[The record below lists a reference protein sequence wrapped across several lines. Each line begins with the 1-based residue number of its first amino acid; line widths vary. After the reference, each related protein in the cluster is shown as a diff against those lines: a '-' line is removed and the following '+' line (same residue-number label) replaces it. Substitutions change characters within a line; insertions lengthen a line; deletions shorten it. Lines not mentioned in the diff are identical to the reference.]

1 VLGVKAEHAAR
12 DVSQSKRSVACAPRA
27 QQLGVRV
34 RSQCRH
40 TLHTCE
46 HVATDS
52 RVAEGG
58 QHALKVVLG
67 GVVYGSED
75 GAEALRLS
83 CYELDGG
90 G

>member
-1 VLGVKAEHAAR
+1 
-12 DVSQSKRSVACAPRA
+12 
-27 QQLGVRV
+27 
-34 RSQCRH
+34 
-40 TLHTCE
+40 
-46 HVATDS
+46 VATDS